1 MATVSTFNIALIAS
15 TGRFVSNMARAE
27 RQWNRFARSVQRQ
40 AKVLP
45 QAIRDAVPASLA
57 LGRNVAKWTAVAT
70 AALGGLSAAGVKL
83 AADFEQSQI
92 AFETML
98 GDAERAQRF
107 LRELEVYARRTPF
120 GFVGL
125 QRSARQ
131 LLAYGFTADR
141 VLEMIT
147 PIGDTVAAMGGGQQM
162 LEAIIR
168 ALGQIQAK
176 GKLASQEFLQLTEQG
191 VAAWQMLAEFLGV
204 SVPEAMDLASRG
216 AISSAVAVE
225 AVLQGMTRRFAGAMT
240 RQATTMAGRWEQI
253 KDSVTT
259 IVRAWGQDV
268 VRITGLAAAM
278 GVLADA
284 IERVADA
291 VSLHGFLGAL
301 ERAFPPWVQP
311 VIVAIAGAIIGG
323 LVPAIVAWLI
333 PALKK
338 LGVSLWATLRP
349 LTPWMAVGA
358 AVALTAYVLA
368 RNWNNLADVGQRVWT
383 VLGGVALYGASLV
396 VRGSA
401 LIYQA
406 LSWVIPALQGTAE
419 SVMAYANS
427 LRDSALRAIQSAT
440 ASARVAQQAAE
451 SASTAEQAAQAQET
465 LAAGL
470 EAAQKAAEGG
480 IQSFDEVHQVQESLL
495 DSFEVPEIMPLDVAL
510 PELDATASM
519 ADGLAALEGVITSI
533 GEAASRAWDRLTQSM
548 EPVRQV
554 VEWLRREW
562 PGLDVVLENTASII
576 TLTLIPALVTV
587 AARATWSAAQQV
599 AAWVTTQ
606 AQAIASIATQ
616 VANIAVLAAR
626 WIWLGAVAV
635 AQGAR
640 VAAGWVAAMGPV
652 GWAIAAAAALAAAI
666 WYYWEDIVAAV
677 ASAQAW
683 FDANVAPVWDRI
695 VAAVVTAWN
704 TLSQTAAEIW
714 AGIQAVVEAVV
725 TWAAETIGAA
735 WEAVTGAVSATW
747 QALAAAASSAWS
759 AVQTAVRA
767 VLTWAESTIG
777 AAWQAVSE
785 AVVAVWVGLQ
795 SAAETAW
802 NAIRTAVQT
811 ALDWA
816 GSAVSAAWDAVSS
829 AVTAVWNGLV
839 TAAEVSWGA
848 VRSAISVVWS
858 WASDTAATVW
868 DGVTNTIR
876 AAWDRLAQA
885 AEAVWSAIRA
895 AIEAVW
901 NWVSDTVGTV
911 WGAVSG
917 AIAGAWDGLV
927 AAADRSWAAIRR
939 AILGAWDGLESWATG
954 LWDDVDKG
962 VRAIWMNLADYAGR
976 VWDDIRE
983 AVVSAWDAAQ
993 RAVKRIADAIE
1004 SAIKSMASRVEEIVQ
1019 SMRDRIVGWWDNL
1032 ANRVTNTAKSLTSGV
1047 VGFFQGLYDTL
1058 VGHSIVPDLAN
1069 AVVSWFSRMGTQTT
1083 GIVGQMTNTLVGQ
1096 FGQGYSNILSQ
1107 SASFGGAMTDWAG
1120 GVSNGLQTT
1129 FTQAFQGILSG
1140 TMSMSQGVQ
1149 SILGALGN
1157 TVQQLLVQRLA
1168 QAASQSLTKFGQW
1181 VLGVLSQ
1188 VGAVIVGVIQQ
1199 AYATLVA
1206 FFAWS
1211 GPIAPI
1217 LAGGVIAAA
1226 LAGIG
1231 SIASQVLGSIRIP
1244 GLAQGGIVTGP
1255 TLAMVGE
1262 GHRREAV
1269 IPLERDNVIAESV
1282 GAAVFDAMMTAH
1294 RFQQASGPG
1303 PAGDD
1308 REVVLRIDGATFAR
1322 LILPHLVR
1330 EGQRQ
1335 GMDVVIRPAL
1345 GV

>member
-15 TGRFVSNMARAE
+15 TGRFVSSIAKAE
-27 RQWNRFARSVQRQ
+27 RQWNSFSRSVQRQ
-40 AKVLP
+40 AKTLP
-45 QAIRDAVPASLA
+45 KSIREAVPASLA
-57 LGRNVAKWTAVAT
+57 LGRNVVKWTAVAS
-70 AALGGLSAAGVKL
+70 AALTGLGAAGVKL

-92 AFETML
+92 AFETLL
-98 GDAERAQRF
+98 GSAERANRF

-125 QRSARQ
+125 QQASRQ
-131 LLAYGFTADR
+131 LLAYGFTAGR
-141 VLEMIT
+141 VLDMIE
-147 PIGDTVAAMGGGQQM
+147 PIGDAVAAMGGSNQM
-162 LEAIIR
+162 FEAIIR

-176 GKLASQEFLQLTEQG
+176 GKLAAQEFLQLTEQG
-191 VAAWQMLAEFLGV
+191 IPAWQMLAEAIGV
-204 SVPEAMDLASRG
+204 TVPEAMELASRG
-216 AISSAVAVE
+216 VITSAQAIDAILA
-225 AVLQGMTRRFAGAMT
+225 GMTRRFGGAME
-240 RQATTMAGRWEQI
+240 RQADTILGRWEQI
-253 KDSVTT
+253 KD
-259 IVRAWGQDV
+259 
-268 VRITGLAAAM
+268 GLATITRGFGEDVIRILGVGRAM
-278 GVLADA
+278 EALAGA
-284 IERVADA
+284 VERFADA
-291 VSLHGFLGAL
+291 VSLRGFLTAL
-301 ERAFPPWVQP
+301 REAFPPWVQP

-358 AVALTAYVLA
+358 AVALTAYLLA

-510 PELDATASM
+510 PELDTTVSM

-533 GEAASRAWDRLTQSM
+533 SEAASRAWDRLTQSM
-548 EPVRQV
+548 EPVRQA

-640 VAAGWVAAMGPV
+640 VAAGWVAAMGPI

-704 TLSQTAAEIW
+704 TLSQAAAEIW

-725 TWAAETIGAA
+725 TWAAETVGAA

-901 NWVSDTVGTV
+901 NWVSGTASAVWDTVTDV
-911 WGAVSG
+911 ISAAWGR
-917 AIAGAWDGLV
+917 LTTV
-927 AAADRSWAAIRR
+927 AATSWAAVRQTI
-939 AILGAWDGLESWATG
+939 AAVWDWATETASSVWSSVEQAVTQAWES
-954 LWDDVDKG
+954 LLTAARTTWDAM
-962 VRAIWMNLADYAGR
+962 RS
-976 VWDDIRE
+976 VWDEISTTTL
-983 AVVSAWDAAQ
+983 AAWT
-993 RAVKRIADAIE
+993 AVKKTIE
-1004 SAIKSMASRVEEIVQ
+1004 DMTKAVESLVNNMRQRVI
-1019 SMRDRIVGWWDNL
+1019 GWWDDLKNSVVER
-1032 ANRVTNTAKSLTSGV
+1032 AQSMVSSVT
-1047 VGFFQGLYDTL
+1047 GFFQNLYNTL
-1058 VGHSIVPDLAN
+1058 VGHSIVPDLVNKVIAFFGSLKSQSV
-1069 AVVSWFSRMGTQTT
+1069 AIVADMGQGVVNN
-1083 GIVGQMTNTLVGQ
+1083 VGDFADKSVDKMKS
-1096 FGQGYSNILSQ
+1096 FGQGIQ
-1107 SASFGGAMTDWAG
+1107 SITQQISSGMQSVFG
-1120 GVSNGLQTT
+1120 
-1129 FTQAFQGILSG
+1129 QAFDGIISGSMTMGEAFQSVLSG
-1140 TMSMSQGVQ
+1140 M
-1149 SILGALGN
+1149 GAVLKN
-1157 TVQQLLVQRLA
+1157 VLVQQLS
-1168 QAASQSLTKFGQW
+1168 QAASNALST
-1181 VLGVLSQ
+1181 LGSWIISVLSK
-1188 VGAVIVGVIQQ
+1188 VATAISAVITQ
-1199 AYATLVA
+1199 AYTTLVA
-1206 FFAWS
+1206 FYAWS
-1211 GPIAPI
+1211 GPAAPV
-1217 LAGGVIAAA
+1217 LAAGTIAAA
-1226 LAGIG
+1226 IAGIG
-1231 SIASQVLGSIRIP
+1231 ALAAKAVGAFKGVT
-1244 GLAQGGIVTGP
+1244 GLAKGGIVTGP

-1282 GAAVFDAMMTAH
+1282 GAAVFDAMITAH

>member
-27 RQWNRFARSVQRQ
+27 RQWNKFARSVQRQ
-40 AKVLP
+40 SRTLP
-45 QAIRDAVPASLA
+45 KALREAVPASLA
-57 LGRNVAKWTAVAT
+57 LGRNVTKWAAVAT

-240 RQATTMAGRWEQI
+240 RQATTMAGRWEQV
-253 KDSVTT
+253 KDSITT
-259 IVRAWGQDV
+259 IVRGFGQDV
-268 VRITGLAAAM
+268 VRITGLATAM
-278 GVLADA
+278 GVLAEA
-284 IERVADA
+284 VERVADA

-311 VIVAIAGAIIGG
+311 VIVGIAGAIVGG

-338 LGVSLWATLRP
+338 LAISLWATLRP

-427 LRDSALRAIQSAT
+427 LRDSALQAIQSAT

-510 PELDATASM
+510 PELDTTVSM
-519 ADGLAALEGVITSI
+519 ADGLAALEGVITNI
-533 GEAASRAWDRLTQSM
+533 GEAASRAWDRLTQSI
-548 EPVRQV
+548 EPVRQA
-554 VEWLRREW
+554 VEWMHTNW
-562 PGLDVVLENTASII
+562 PGLNVILENTASII

-640 VAAGWVAAMGPV
+640 VAAGWVAAMGPI

-714 AGIQAVVEAVV
+714 AGIQAVVEVVV

-1149 SILGALGN
+1149 SILGSLGN
-1157 TVQQLLVQRLA
+1157 AVQQLLVQRLA
-1168 QAASQSLTKFGQW
+1168 QAASQSLATFGQW

-1211 GPIAPI
+1211 GPLAPV

-1262 GHRREAV
+1262 GHRWR
-1269 IPLERDNVIAESV
+1269 PSSLS
-1282 GAAVFDAMMTAH
+1282 GTTSSPK
-1294 RFQQASGPG
+1294 ASGTPS
-1303 PAGDD
+1303 
-1308 REVVLRIDGATFAR
+1308 
-1322 LILPHLVR
+1322 
-1330 EGQRQ
+1330 
-1335 GMDVVIRPAL
+1335 
-1345 GV
+1345 